1 MGFHWALFL
10 FTLSSGGILSPNME
24 KYGNWFLQLALAL
37 LVFFGFLRPYVIEAY
52 RIPTPSM
59 SPTLPV
65 GDHLLVLKSEGGQQ
79 IPFSDRM
86 APFLHNFRGETRWL
100 LMPATGSVELGE
112 SIVFRYPANPEVT
125 FIKRV
130 VAMEGDSVRVS
141 NDTLYVNSVPSPFA
155 VAHQDLLNSSI
166 IDEKWPESLPELY
179 SYSRV
184 ADLAYE
190 KIAENVVFDGNDQPV
205 YVVPAGHAF
214 MMGDNRDHSSDSR
227 IWGPMDLELVK
238 GQAVVTY
245 WSWEPG
251 NGLPKFDRIA
261 RLIR

>member
-1 MGFHWALFL
+1 
-10 FTLSSGGILSPNME
+10 ME

-65 GDHLLVLKSEGGQQ
+65 GDHLLVLKSENGQQ

-86 APFLHNFRGETRWL
+86 PPLIHNFRGDHRWL

-112 SIVFRYPANPEVT
+112 SIVFRYPANEEVT

-130 VAMEGDSVRVS
+130 VALEGDSLRVS
-141 NDTLYVNSVPSPFA
+141 NDTLYVNGSPSEWA
-155 VAHQDLLNSSI
+155 VAHQDVFNSSI
-166 IDEKWPESLPELY
+166 IDEKWPESLPGLY
-179 SYSRV
+179 SYAEV

-190 KIAENVVFDGNDQPV
+190 EIASQVVLDSAGNPV
-205 YVVPAGHAF
+205 YIVPEGHAF

-227 IWGPMDLELVK
+227 IWGSMNLQLVK
-238 GQAVVTY
+238 GQAMVTY
-245 WSWEPG
+245 WSWQPG
-251 NGLPKFDRIA
+251 EGLPKVGRIA
-261 RLIR
+261 RLVR

>member
-1 MGFHWALFL
+1 LNPK
-10 FTLSSGGILSPNME
+10 TE

-37 LVFFGFLRPYVIEAY
+37 LVFFGFLRPFVIEAY

-65 GDHLLVLKSEGGQQ
+65 GDHLLVLKSENGQQ
-79 IPFSDRM
+79 IPFSDLM
-86 APFLHNFRGETRWL
+86 PPLLHNFRGDHRWL

-112 SIVFRYPANPEVT
+112 SIVFRYPADEEVT

-130 VAMEGDSVRVS
+130 VALGGDSVRVG
-141 NDTLYVNSVPSPFA
+141 NDTLYVNGEPSPWA
-155 VAHQDLLNSSI
+155 SAHQDYFNPSI
-166 IDEKWPESLPELY
+166 IDQSWPGSLADLY
-179 SYSRV
+179 AYNAV
-184 ADLAYE
+184 ADLAYDE
-190 KIAENVVFDGNDQPV
+190 IRVNTTRDHDGNWV
-205 YVVPAGHAF
+205 YIVPEGYAF

-227 IWGPMDLELVK
+227 IWGPLNLQLVK

-251 NGLPKFDRIA
+251 EGLPKIGRIA
-261 RLIR
+261 RLVR

>member
-1 MGFHWALFL
+1 
-10 FTLSSGGILSPNME
+10 LSPKME

-65 GDHLLVLKSEGGQQ
+65 GDHLLVLKSENGQQ

-86 APFLHNFRGETRWL
+86 PPLIHNFRGDHRWL

-112 SIVFRYPANPEVT
+112 SIVFRYPANEEVT

-130 VAMEGDSVRVS
+130 VALEGDSIRVS
-141 NDTLYVNSVPSPFA
+141 NDTLYVNGSPSEWA
-155 VAHQDLLNSSI
+155 VAHQDVFNSSI
-166 IDEKWPESLPELY
+166 IDEKWPESLPGLY
-179 SYSRV
+179 SYAEV
-184 ADLAYE
+184 ADLAYDE
-190 KIAENVVFDGNDQPV
+190 IASHVVLDSRGNPV
-205 YVVPAGHAF
+205 YIVPEGHAF

-227 IWGPMDLELVK
+227 IWGPMNLQLVK
-238 GQAVVTY
+238 GQAMVTY
-245 WSWEPG
+245 WSWQPG
-251 NGLPKFDRIA
+251 EGLPKVGRIA
-261 RLIR
+261 RLVR

>member
-1 MGFHWALFL
+1 MGGVLN
-10 FTLSSGGILSPNME
+10 PKVE

-65 GDHLLVLKSEGGQQ
+65 GDHLLVLKSENGQQ

-86 APFLHNFRGETRWL
+86 QPLLHNFRGERRWL

-112 SIVFRYPANPEVT
+112 SIVFRYPANKEVT

-130 VAMEGDSVRVS
+130 VAVEGDSVRVR
-141 NDTLYVNSVPSPFA
+141 NDTLYVNGEPSPYA
-155 VAHQDLLNSSI
+155 LAHQDRFNSSI
-166 IDEKWPESLPELY
+166 IDEQWPESLPGLY
-179 SYSRV
+179 AYAEV
-184 ADLAYE
+184 TDLAYNE
-190 KIAENVVFDGNDQPV
+190 IALNVVLDNSGNPV
-205 YVVPAGHAF
+205 YIVPEGNVF

-227 IWGPMDLELVK
+227 IWGPLDLELVK

-245 WSWEPG
+245 WSWQPSA
-251 NGLPKFDRIA
+251 GLPKFDRIA
-261 RLIR
+261 RLVR

>member
-1 MGFHWALFL
+1 M
-10 FTLSSGGILSPNME
+10 SPNME

-65 GDHLLVLKSEGGQQ
+65 GDHLLVLKSENGQQ

-86 APFLHNFRGETRWL
+86 APLVHNFRGDHRWL

-112 SIVFRYPANPEVT
+112 SIVFRYPANEEVT

-130 VAMEGDSVRVS
+130 VALEGDSVRVS
-141 NDTLYVNSVPSPFA
+141 SDTLFVNGEPSPWP
-155 VAHQDLLNSSI
+155 VAHQDYLNSSI
-166 IDEKWPESLPELY
+166 IDEQWPESLPGLY
-179 SYSRV
+179 SYAEV

-190 KIAENVVFDGNDQPV
+190 EIASAVVLDGSGNPV
-205 YVVPAGHAF
+205 YIVPEGCVF

-227 IWGPMDLELVK
+227 IWGPVDLELVK
-238 GQAVVTY
+238 GQAMVTY
-245 WSWEPG
+245 WSWQPG
-251 NGLPKFDRIA
+251 QGLPKFGRIA
-261 RLIR
+261 RLVR

>member
-1 MGFHWALFL
+1 
-10 FTLSSGGILSPNME
+10 ME

-65 GDHLLVLKSEGGQQ
+65 GDHLLVLKSENGQQ

-86 APFLHNFRGETRWL
+86 APLFHNFRGDHRWL
-100 LMPATGSVELGE
+100 LMPATGSVALGE
-112 SIVFRYPANPEVT
+112 SIVFRYPANEEVT

-130 VAMEGDSVRVS
+130 VALEGDSVRVS
-141 NDTLYVNSVPSPFA
+141 SDTLYINGEPSPYA
-155 VAHQDLLNSSI
+155 VAHQDFINSSI
-166 IDEKWPESLPELY
+166 IDERWPESVADLY
-179 SYSRV
+179 SYSGV
-184 ADLAYE
+184 ADLAYQE
-190 KIAENVVFDGNDQPV
+190 IAAGTARDSGGNWV
-205 YVVPAGHAF
+205 YIVPAGSVF

-227 IWGPMDLELVK
+227 IWGPVDLELVK

-245 WSWEPG
+245 WSWQPG
-251 NGLPKFDRIA
+251 EGLPKIGRIA
-261 RLIR
+261 RLVR

>member
-1 MGFHWALFL
+1 LNPKL
-10 FTLSSGGILSPNME
+10 E

-65 GDHLLVLKSEGGQQ
+65 GEHMLVLKSENGQQ

-86 APFLHNFRGETRWL
+86 RPLLHNFRGDRRWL
-100 LMPATGSVELGE
+100 LMPATGSLEIGE
-112 SIVFRYPANPEVT
+112 SIVFRYPADQEVT
-125 FIKRV
+125 FIKRL
-130 VAMEGDSVRVS
+130 VAQAGDSVRVC
-141 NDTLYVNSVPSPFA
+141 NDTLYVNGEPSPYPA
-155 VAHQDLLNSSI
+155 AHQDVLNPSI
-166 IDEKWPESLPELY
+166 IDDQWPDCLPYLNSNY
-179 SYSRV
+179 GI
-184 ADLAYE
+184 ADLAYDSILE
-190 KIAENVVFDGNDQPV
+190 GVVLDNSGNPV
-205 YVVPAGHAF
+205 YIVPDGYVF

-227 IWGPMDLELVK
+227 IWGPVDVGLVK

-251 NGLPKFDRIA
+251 NGLPKIDRIA
-261 RLIR
+261 RLVR

>member
-1 MGFHWALFL
+1 
-10 FTLSSGGILSPNME
+10 ME

-65 GDHLLVLKSEGGQQ
+65 GDHLLVLKSESGQQ

-86 APFLHNFRGETRWL
+86 QPFLHNFRGETRWL
-100 LMPATGSVELGE
+100 LMPATGSVEIGE

-141 NDTLYVNSVPSPFA
+141 NDTLYVNSIPSPFS
-155 VAHQDLLNSSI
+155 VAHQDRFNSSI
-166 IDEKWPESLPELY
+166 IDESWPGSLPELY
-179 SYSRV
+179 SYGRV

-190 KIAENVVFDGNDQPV
+190 EIASEVVFDGNDNPV
-205 YVVPAGHAF
+205 YVVPDGHAF

-245 WSWEPG
+245 WSWAPG
-251 NGLPKFDRIA
+251 NGLPKIGRIA
-261 RLIR
+261 RLVR

>member
-1 MGFHWALFL
+1 MNPKL
-10 FTLSSGGILSPNME
+10 E

-65 GDHLLVLKSEGGQQ
+65 GDHLLVLKSENGQQ

-86 APFLHNFRGETRWL
+86 QPFWHNFHGGGGWL

-112 SIVFRYPANPEVT
+112 SIVFRYPMDEEVT

-130 VAMEGDSVRVS
+130 VATEGDSVAVR
-141 NDTLYVNSVPSPFA
+141 NDTLYVNGEPSLYA
-155 VAHQDLLNSSI
+155 CAHQDRLNPSI
-166 IDEKWPESLPELY
+166 IDEQWPECLPYLNSNY
-179 SYSRV
+179 AI

-190 KIAENVVFDGNDQPV
+190 RIVSDVVMDNGGNPVYIVPDGNV
-205 YVVPAGHAF
+205 F

-227 IWGPMDLELVK
+227 IWGPLDLELVK

-245 WSWEPG
+245 WSWQLG
-251 NGLPKFDRIA
+251 NGFPKIERIA
-261 RLIR
+261 RLVR

>member
-1 MGFHWALFL
+1 MNPKL
-10 FTLSSGGILSPNME
+10 E

-65 GDHLLVLKSEGGQQ
+65 GDHLLVLKSENGQQ

-86 APFLHNFRGETRWL
+86 QPLLHNFRGERRWL

-112 SIVFRYPANPEVT
+112 SIVFRYPVDEEVT

-130 VAMEGDSVRVS
+130 VAMEGDSVRVL
-141 NDTLYVNSVPSPFA
+141 NDTLYVNGEPSPYA
-155 VAHQDLLNSSI
+155 TAHQDRLNPSV
-166 IDEKWPESLPELY
+166 IDEQWPDCLPYLESNY
-179 SYSRV
+179 GI
-184 ADLAYE
+184 ADLAFNE
-190 KIAENVVFDGNDQPV
+190 IASNVVMDNGGNPV
-205 YVVPAGHAF
+205 YIVPPGNVF

-227 IWGPMDLELVK
+227 IWGPMNLELVK

-245 WSWEPG
+245 WSWQPG
-251 NGLPKFDRIA
+251 GGLPKIDRIA
-261 RLIR
+261 RLVR

>member
-1 MGFHWALFL
+1 
-10 FTLSSGGILSPNME
+10 ME

-65 GDHLLVLKSEGGQQ
+65 GDHLLVLKSESGQQ

-86 APFLHNFRGETRWL
+86 APLLHNFRGETRWL

-141 NDTLYVNSVPSPFA
+141 NDTRYVNSVPSPFA

-166 IDEKWPESLPELY
+166 IDERWPESLPELY
-179 SYSRV
+179 SYARV

-190 KIAENVVFDGNDQPV
+190 EIASNVVFDNNDKPV
-205 YVVPAGHAF
+205 
-214 MMGDNRDHSSDSR
+214 
-227 IWGPMDLELVK
+227 
-238 GQAVVTY
+238 
-245 WSWEPG
+245 
-251 NGLPKFDRIA
+251 
-261 RLIR
+261 

>member
-1 MGFHWALFL
+1 MNPKL
-10 FTLSSGGILSPNME
+10 E

-65 GDHLLVLKSEGGQQ
+65 GDHLLVLKSENGQQ

-86 APFLHNFRGETRWL
+86 QPLLHNFCGEGGWL

-112 SIVFRYPANPEVT
+112 SIVFRYPVNEEVT

-130 VAMEGDSVRVS
+130 VAMEGDSVRVR
-141 NDTLYVNSVPSPFA
+141 NDTLYVNGEPSPFA
-155 VAHQDLLNSSI
+155 VAHQDRFNSSI
-166 IDEKWPESLPELY
+166 IDEQWPDCLPYLN
-179 SYSRV
+179 SNNGI
-184 ADLAYE
+184 ADLAYNE
-190 KIAENVVFDGNDQPV
+190 IVSCVVLDNGGNPV
-205 YVVPAGHAF
+205 YIVPVGNVF

-227 IWGPMDLELVK
+227 IWGSVDLELVK

-245 WSWEPG
+245 WSWRPG
-251 NGLPKFDRIA
+251 NGLPKIGRIA
-261 RLIR
+261 RLVR

>member
-1 MGFHWALFL
+1 LGIIA
-10 FTLSSGGILSPNME
+10 FTTIPGGILNPKIE

-65 GDHLLVLKSEGGQQ
+65 GDHLLVLKAENGQQ

-86 APFLHNFRGETRWL
+86 PPLLHNFRGDTRWL

-112 SIVFRYPANPEVT
+112 SIVFRYPANEEVT

-130 VAMEGDSVRVS
+130 VAMEGDSVRVR
-141 NDTLYVNSVPSPFA
+141 NDTLYVNGEPSPFA
-155 VAHQDLLNSSI
+155 VAHQDNINPSI
-166 IDEKWPESLPELY
+166 IDDQWPESLRDLN
-179 SYSRV
+179 SYAEV
-184 ADLAYE
+184 ADLAYSE
-190 KIAENVVFDGNDQPV
+190 LASNVVYDHAGNPV
-205 YVVPAGHAF
+205 YIVPEGNVF

-227 IWGPMDLELVK
+227 IWGPLDLELVK

-245 WSWEPG
+245 WSWQPG
-251 NGLPKFDRIA
+251 EGLPKLGRIA
-261 RLIR
+261 RLVR

>member
-1 MGFHWALFL
+1 MNPKL
-10 FTLSSGGILSPNME
+10 E

-65 GDHLLVLKSEGGQQ
+65 GDHLLVLKSENGQQ

-86 APFLHNFRGETRWL
+86 QPLLHNFRGERRWL

-112 SIVFRYPANPEVT
+112 SIVFRYPVNEEVT

-130 VAMEGDSVRVS
+130 VAVEGDSVRVR
-141 NDTLYVNSVPSPFA
+141 NDTLYVNGEPSPFA
-155 VAHQDLLNSSI
+155 VAHQDRFNSSI
-166 IDEKWPESLPELY
+166 IDEQWPDCLPYLN
-179 SYSRV
+179 SNNAI
-184 ADLAYE
+184 ADLAYNE
-190 KIAENVVFDGNDQPV
+190 IVSRVVLDNGGNPV
-205 YVVPAGHAF
+205 YIVPVGNVF

-227 IWGPMDLELVK
+227 IWGSVDLELVK

-245 WSWEPG
+245 WSWQLG
-251 NGLPKFDRIA
+251 NGLPKIGRIA
-261 RLIR
+261 RLVR